1 MKRLLRVLL
10 TAASMFSTETAVWG
24 GTEKLARDLS
34 GGDAAEAI
42 LSGGDQ

>member
-1 MKRLLRVLL
+1 MKRLFGVLL
-10 TAASMFSTETAVWG
+10 TAAAIGSTETAVWG